1 MLRHPLCRR
10 RTLTRLTVKDL
21 TDAAID
27 ADGIRDRLVHNA
39 HRIEMRGETPMPTRP
54 RRVIWLEQEPF
65 GYWEPVIRAA
75 KEYWLSALQ
84 KEVWLTPTR
93 NQLHRVSHDL
103 CPPGPISPGGNQR
116 LRLAKL
122 SARTSSVERAK

>member
-1 MLRHPLCRR
+1 
-10 RTLTRLTVKDL
+10 
-21 TDAAID
+21 
-27 ADGIRDRLVHNA
+27 
-39 HRIEMRGETPMPTRP
+39 
-54 RRVIWLEQEPF
+54 F

-84 KEVWLTPTR
+84 EEVWLTPTR

-122 SARTSSVERAK
+122 SARTSSVERAKRGLTNSSVLLATLSNRFYRLLTPDAFVAVAQ